1 MIVASSPNFALY
13 YPPMNLYR
21 AAIFKLISNKYF
33 DGTIIF
39 LIIFNIVVLSLNYD
53 GNN

>member
-1 MIVASSPNFALY
+1 MIVSSSPNFALY

-33 DGTIIF
+33 DGSIIF